1 MPDGFSIKDGAFKVV
16 RNGIERFNSAH
27 AHMVSLS
34 RVTGTHAEPQRNGSR
49 APKINNNISLDQT
62 VTIASCHPKATHLI
76 GRITI
81 TLGAGESYN
90 PSIPPGKPYTFMGGT
105 FVFAHTYD
113 WYAGY
118 TIFLDGAGN
127 VKLHRRIVSSYA
139 APDTGWIYFNLR
151 AFTIDYRL
159 RAVRFI

>member
-1 MPDGFSIKDGAFKVV
+1 MPDGIRIGDGEFKVV
-16 RNGIERFNSAH
+16 RNGIERFNTSH
-27 AHMVSLS
+27 AHMVCLS
-34 RVTGTHAEPQRNGSR
+34 RVVGTHSEPQRSGSR
-49 APKINNNISLDQT
+49 APAINNNISVDET
-62 VTIASCHPKATHLI
+62 ITIASCHPKATHLL
-76 GRITI
+76 GRFIV
-81 TLGAGESYN
+81 TLGSGDSYN

-105 FVFAHTYD
+105 FLYAHTYD

-151 AFTIDYRL
+151 AFTLNYSL